1 MSWHN
6 GSLYFSVLDME
17 TIYWLLEQQTMLGL
31 LFFFMLKYR
40 KFMLNPVDECYFDLK

>member
-6 GSLYFSVLDME
+6 GSLYFSVLDMK

-31 LFFFMLKYR
+31 LFFYAYISEFYAEPR
-40 KFMLNPVDECYFDLK
+40 G